1 MNIQTVG
8 DFLDSGTGLGLHCLN
23 LKCRHY
29 ARVDLDILAER
40 RGRHFVIAGADSSF
54 LKAARCSKCGG
65 NSVQMTVIAG
75 GAPMGRGPLPK

>member
-1 MNIQTVG
+1 MKIQTVG
-8 DFLDSGTGLGLHCLN
+8 DFLDSGTGLGVHCLN

-29 ARVDLDILAER
+29 ARVDLLALAES
-40 RGRHFVIAGADSSF
+40 RGRDFMVTGADSSF

-65 NSVQMTVIAG
+65 TSIQMTVIAG